1 MGKYGE
7 INMRELHIIF
17 KWSGAGWVIVEEFS
31 SYSDAKQ
38 VLDTLESV
46 NPDNQYKLIN
56 MAK

>member
-1 MGKYGE
+1 
-7 INMRELHIIF
+7 MRELHIIF